1 MSKREDIEK
10 KTEELVMPILDEN
23 GFDLVDTEYVKESEN
38 HYLRMYIDKPGGI
51 TIDDCET
58 VSRAFSPILD
68 KEDYIEDNYIMEV
81 SSPGLLRPIK
91 KPKDFERNLD
101 KEVEVKLYK
110 ARDKKKEFIG
120 VLKSY
125 DSEGFVIDEDGTE
138 VSFNKKE
145 VSSLRP
151 YINFGDL

>member
-23 GFDLVDTEYVKESEN
+23 GFDLVDTEYVKEGEN

>member
-23 GFDLVDTEYVKESEN
+23 GFDLVDTEYVKEGEN
-38 HYLRMYIDKPGGI
+38 HYLRRYIDKPGGI